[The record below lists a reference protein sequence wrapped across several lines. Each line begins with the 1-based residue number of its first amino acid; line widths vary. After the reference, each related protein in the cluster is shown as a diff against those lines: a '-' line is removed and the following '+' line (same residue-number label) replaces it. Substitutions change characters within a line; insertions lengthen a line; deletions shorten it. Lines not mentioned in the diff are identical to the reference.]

1 MELNLGYQCIK
12 AANLIIVYRKKVPL
26 TCTNLKV
33 GVYLA
38 LGRE

>member
-1 MELNLGYQCIK
+1 MELNSGYQCIK
-12 AANLIIVYRKKVPL
+12 AANLVKVYKEKVPL

-38 LGRE
+38 LGR